1 MVRVANSRIR
11 RQVKRKNTFEVTL
24 PKDLV
29 EDDTF
34 PFKEDDQVVI
44 RIDGSSL
51 RISKNGDK

>member
-29 EDDTF
+29 EDEVF

-44 RIDGSSL
+44 CIDGRGL
-51 RISKNGDK
+51 KISKNGDE